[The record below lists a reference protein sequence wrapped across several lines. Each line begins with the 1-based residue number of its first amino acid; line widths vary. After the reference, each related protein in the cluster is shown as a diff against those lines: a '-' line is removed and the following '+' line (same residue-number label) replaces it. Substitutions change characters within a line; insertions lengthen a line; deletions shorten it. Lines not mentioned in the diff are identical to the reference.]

1 MSLYIPVVSYSVET
15 ATQFVPRLTKQEA
28 ESTYNELVK
37 ENIHCEFFREGILE
51 KEHKPTEIDNGI
63 DGERNKEIPV

>member
-37 ENIHCEFFREGILE
+37 ENIHCEFYREGKLE
-51 KEHKPTEIDNGI
+51 KEHKPTKIYNGT
-63 DGERNKEIPV
+63 DGQRSKEIPV